1 MMDMMKAFFANGG
14 QNLIDRVTEGRS
26 GTGSQELL
34 HTKLNYP
41 EGKAK
46 LTYWHTADV
55 DD

>member
-1 MMDMMKAFFANGG
+1 MMDMMKAFVANGG
-14 QNLIDRVTEGRS
+14 KNLIDCVTGSRS
-26 GTGSQELL
+26 GSQELL

-41 EGKAK
+41 EGEAK